1 MSMRRNPPKKKFKH
15 HAAGSPSALRVVLI
29 LFFLLLIAVGA
40 TLYIDQNAQFA
51 RVAARADTLTDQAA
65 AAEQGKDEALSK
77 QAQIGSNEYIEGV
90 ARDQLGMV
98 KTGETVFKSQ
108 G

>member
-1 MSMRRNPPKKKFKH
+1 MSIKRDTRKKSSKH
-15 HAAGSPSALRVVLI
+15 HGTGSPSALRVVLI
-29 LFFLLLIAVGA
+29 LFFLILIAVGA
-40 TLYIDQNAQFA
+40 TLYVDQNAQFA
-51 RVAARADTLTDQAA
+51 RVAAKADTLSDQAA
-65 AAEQGKDEALSK
+65 AAEQGKDEALSQ
-77 QAQIGSNEYIEGV
+77 QAQIGSDEYIEDV

>member
-1 MSMRRNPPKKKFKH
+1 MSIKRYPQKKNFKRH
-15 HAAGSPSALRVVLI
+15 GIGSPSALRVVLV
-29 LFFLLLIAVGA
+29 LFFLILIAVGA

-51 RVAARADTLTDQAA
+51 RVASKAETLTDEAA
-65 AAEQGKDEALSK
+65 AAEQGKDEALSQ
-77 QAQIGSNEYIEGV
+77 QAQIGTNEYIEDV

>member
-1 MSMRRNPPKKKFKH
+1 MSIKSKPRKKNTKH
-15 HAAGSPSALRVVLI
+15 HGTGSPSALRVVLI
-29 LFFLLLIAVGA
+29 LFFLILIAVGA
-40 TLYIDQNAQFA
+40 TIYIDQNAQFA
-51 RVAARADTLTDQAA
+51 RVASKAETLSDQAA
-65 AAEQGKDEALSK
+65 AADQGKDEALSQ
-77 QAQIGSNEYIEGV
+77 QAQVGSDEFIEDV

>member
-1 MSMRRNPPKKKFKH
+1 MSIKSSPRQKSNKH
-15 HAAGSPSALRVVLI
+15 HGTSSPSALRVVLL

-51 RVAARADTLTDQAA
+51 RVAAKAETLTDQVT
-65 AAEQGKDEALSK
+65 AAEQGKDEALSQ
-77 QAQIGSNEYIEGV
+77 QAQIGTDEYIEDV

>member
-1 MSMRRNPPKKKFKH
+1 MSIKSNPRPRKNKRH
-15 HAAGSPSALRVVLI
+15 GTGSPSALRVVLI
-29 LFFLLLIAVGA
+29 LFFLILIAVGA

-51 RVAARADTLTDQAA
+51 RVAEKAETLSDQVA
-65 AAEQGKDEALSK
+65 AAEQGKDEALSQ
-77 QAQIGSNEYIEGV
+77 QAQIGTDEYIEDV

>member
-1 MSMRRNPPKKKFKH
+1 MSIKRDTRKKSSKH
-15 HAAGSPSALRVVLI
+15 RGTGSPSALRVVLI
-29 LFFLLLIAVGA
+29 LFFLILIAVGA
-40 TLYIDQNAQFA
+40 TLYVDQNAQFA
-51 RVAARADTLTDQAA
+51 RVAAKADTLSDQAA
-65 AAEQGKDEALSK
+65 AAEQGKDEALSQ
-77 QAQIGSNEYIEGV
+77 QAQIGSDEYIEDV